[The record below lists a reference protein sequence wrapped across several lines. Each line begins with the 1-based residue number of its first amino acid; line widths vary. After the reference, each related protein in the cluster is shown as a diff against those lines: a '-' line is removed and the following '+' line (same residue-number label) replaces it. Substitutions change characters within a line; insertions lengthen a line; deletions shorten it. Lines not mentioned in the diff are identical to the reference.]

1 MVAAAEGGL
10 ATTLWT
16 EPLMSLVER
25 IAGHV
30 RGSLALDAARPQWGA
45 GLRAATALAVPLLVA
60 WLTRRPELIWSGFGG
75 WLAML
80 ADPGGPY
87 RARAMAMGTFA
98 AAGAATSFAGGIA
111 GQSPWIALPALF
123 VCALLCSLVRVRG
136 DTAATIGVLSLIV
149 FCITEGTPAGV
160 RESLLRAEML
170 VAGAMFAILLAVA
183 VWPFRPYHPVREAV
197 ASAWS
202 VIAELGARMARV
214 VRTPSEPAAW
224 EALVPLR
231 RRAREALEA
240 ARHALGVARAGY
252 QGETGRGLQLLV
264 LYEIAELALGDLAA
278 LLEALRARAERGQVL
293 PKEIADAVQQL
304 SAAHAG
310 IARAVIEQG
319 AAPATPVAAKLE
331 ADPDMAA
338 LFARV
343 EAETRYAVES
353 VQALAEGGKGPP
365 PPGALAPP
373 DASSSLRDAFALGS
387 IELRHALRVAIVATA
402 AQLLATALRL
412 ERSYWVTITV
422 IIVLQPHAI
431 ATVRRGLQRVGGT
444 VMGGIVAALIVHFVG
459 QPLLLGGLLF
469 ILACAGVAV
478 RRINYAAFATLIT
491 PVFVLLAE
499 ANARGAHLTRARIF
513 DTLLGGA
520 LALAGAVLLWP
531 TRDLERMPSL
541 VAAVLRANQRYLRAV
556 LGGEGPGGTIAARR
570 AVGLAT
576 ANAEAAL
583 QRLIGESRPA
593 DRLEPLMAL
602 VAYARRLSAS
612 ITALGSARV
621 PPEDAERLVNTLG
634 ELADAAESGRPPP
647 PLTPMEDRTAPEPS
661 QRLARQLRVVHS
673 ALARLA

>member
-1 MVAAAEGGL
+1 MTV
-10 ATTLWT
+10 
-16 EPLMSLVER
+16 VER

-30 RGSLALDAARPQWGA
+30 RGSLALDAARPQLGA
-45 GLRAATALAVPLLVA
+45 GLRAATALAVPLLAA
-60 WLTRRPELIWSGFGG
+60 WLTRRPELVWSGLGG

-87 RARAMAMGTFA
+87 RARAMAMVTFA
-98 AAGAATSFAGGIA
+98 AAGAATCFAGGMA
-111 GQSPWIALPALF
+111 GQWPWIAVPALF

-136 DTAATIGVLSLIV
+136 DTAATIGVLSLIM
-149 FCITEGTPAGV
+149 FCITEGTPAGI
-160 RESLLRAEML
+160 REGLLRAEML
-170 VAGAMFAILLAVA
+170 VAGALFAILLAVA

-202 VIAELGARMARV
+202 VIAELGSRMASIV
-214 VRTPSEPAAW
+214 AMPSENAAW
-224 EALVPLR
+224 EALVPIR
-231 RRAREALEA
+231 RRAREALER
-240 ARHALGVARAGY
+240 ARRALGVARAGQ

-278 LLEALRARAERGQVL
+278 LLEALRARAERGQAVS
-293 PKEIADAVQQL
+293 KEIAEAVREL
-304 SAAHAG
+304 SVAHDR
-310 IARAVIEQG
+310 IARVVVERGPVPEAVPSASLVG
-319 AAPATPVAAKLE
+319 
-331 ADPDMAA
+331 DPELAA

-343 EAETRYAVES
+343 EAETRHAVES
-353 VQALAEGGKGPP
+353 AQALAQGGTGPP

-373 DASSSLRDAFALGS
+373 DAPPSLRDAFAPGS

-402 AQLLATALRL
+402 AQVVATAIGL

-431 ATVRRGLQRVGGT
+431 ATVQRGLQRVGGT
-444 VMGGIVAALIVHFVG
+444 VIGGIVAALIVRFVR
-459 QPLLLGGLLF
+459 QPLVIGALLF
-469 ILACAGVAV
+469 ALAWAGVAV

-499 ANARGAHLTRARIF
+499 VNARGGHLTRARIF

-520 LALAGAVLLWP
+520 LALAGAILLWP
-531 TRDLERMPSL
+531 TRDFERMPSL
-541 VAAVLRANQRYLRAV
+541 VAAVLRVNERYLRAV
-556 LGGEGPGGTIAARR
+556 LGNEGPAAVVAARR

-593 DRLEPLMAL
+593 ARLEPLMAL

-612 ITALGSARV
+612 ITALGSAPV
-621 PPEDAERLVNTLG
+621 PAADAERLLETLG
-634 ELADAAESGRPPP
+634 ALANAAERGETPP
-647 PLTPMEDRTAPEPS
+647 PLTPMEDRMAPEPA
-661 QRLARQLRVVHS
+661 QRLARQLRVVQS